1 MGKLVSFDESSS
13 EYQPSILRAFI
24 LPLNKVDI
32 KILQGGMEVTII
44 VQHLTLNLDG
54 GAILLLGLFLL
65 FVILL
70 VRKYK

>member
-1 MGKLVSFDESSS
+1 
-13 EYQPSILRAFI
+13 
-24 LPLNKVDI
+24 
-32 KILQGGMEVTII
+32 MEVTVI

-54 GAILLLGLFLL
+54 GAILLIGLFLL

>member
-13 EYQPSILRAFI
+13 EYQPSILGAFI

-65 FVILL
+65 FIILL

>member
-1 MGKLVSFDESSS
+1 
-13 EYQPSILRAFI
+13 
-24 LPLNKVDI
+24 
-32 KILQGGMEVTII
+32 MEVTII

-70 VRKYK
+70 VRRYK